1 VDRKPTYEELQ
12 QRVRQLEKEAGECK
26 GELEETSKG
35 LALGLSEVSQALK
48 QIASGDPHVRMPETA
63 KLESIAELK
72 HMVNLTAESLE
83 EMVNLSHE
91 FAIGLAEHFD
101 ALHRV
106 STGDLAARVSGISQV
121 DILEFL
127 KKVTNQ
133 MIESVS
139 TEIAERKRAEEALRN
154 AHNEL
159 EQRVEERTAQ
169 LSQANEELEEE
180 INERKHAEE
189 AQRKTHEELR
199 SFLDVVAHD
208 LKNPILGI
216 QGFSV
221 LLLKKYQEELGE
233 KGRKYVRQIDASA
246 RQMSRLVSDLLSLS
260 RIGQVASNFK
270 YVASSKIVKN
280 LCTSLQNR
288 LRENGIELV
297 VRDKLPTIYCD
308 ASRIYQVFE
317 NLIVNAAKFS
327 GSAHKPKIEIG
338 WEDRGNFHQ
347 FYVRDNGIGID
358 PKYHQ
363 KIFEMF
369 QRLEQTE
376 DEEGTGLGL
385 AIVERI
391 VTNHGGKVWVESEK
405 GGGATFYFTLPKP
418 TS

>member
-1 VDRKPTYEELQ
+1 VDSKPTYEKLQ
-12 QRVRQLEKEAGECK
+12 QRVKQLEKEAGECK
-26 GELEETSKG
+26 GELEDTSRE
-35 LALGLSEVSQALK
+35 LALGLSEVSQALR

-63 KLESIAELK
+63 KLELIVELK
-72 HMVNLTAESLE
+72 HMVNLTAENLA

-106 STGDLAARVSGISQV
+106 STGDLTARVSGISQV
-121 DILEFL
+121 DILESL

-139 TEIAERKRAEEALRN
+139 TQITERQRAEKALRN
-154 AHNEL
+154 AHNEM

-169 LSQANEELEEE
+169 LSQANEELEAE
-180 INERKHAEE
+180 INERKNAEE
-189 AQRKTHEELR
+189 ALTKVHVELKG
-199 SFLDVVAHD
+199 FLDVVAHD

-233 KGRKYVRQIDASA
+233 KGRKYVHQIDASA

-260 RIGQVASNFK
+260 RVGQVASNFK
-270 YVASSKIVKN
+270 YVASREIVKN
-280 LCTSLQNR
+280 LSTSLQNR
-288 LRENGIELV
+288 LEENGIELV
-297 VRDKLPTIYCD
+297 VRDNLPTIYCD
-308 ASRIYQVFE
+308 ARRIYQVFE
-317 NLIVNAAKFS
+317 NLLVNAAKFT
-327 GSAHKPKIEIG
+327 GGAERPRIEIG
-338 WEDRGNFHQ
+338 CKDSGGSHQ

-369 QRLEQTE
+369 RRLKQTE

-385 AIVERI
+385 AIVDRI
-391 VTNHGGKVWVESEK
+391 VKNHGGKVWVESER
-405 GGGATFYFTLPKP
+405 GGGAIFYFTLPKA
-418 TS
+418 S